1 MTASP
6 IPDEYKVHAVHTPVK
21 TPARPLTPPPKDMTL
36 TEIEDTPT
44 KNNTHINS
52 ILTKRDGKDED
63 KALTGPLCMPELPG
77 RPGEHN
83 FTEEMLFKRL
93 EQIAQSPG
101 TEEARPLIFSQPS
114 PGLATPEAGEG
125 EIEGGPADIHSNS
138 GGIAAP
144 VPTQE
149 LSTEIPTQPASLMSP
164 QSGLSLSQVTS
175 NEEIEAAVQ
184 RDFDQGGIKLKK
196 KGSCNF
202 GAPFGSLGGFGT
214 VRRAS

>member
-1 MTASP
+1 MMTASP
-6 IPDEYKVHAVHTPVK
+6 IPDEYKVHAGHTPVK

-125 EIEGGPADIHSNS
+125 EIELMNTP
-138 GGIAAP
+138 
-144 VPTQE
+144 
-149 LSTEIPTQPASLMSP
+149 QPY
-164 QSGLSLSQVTS
+164 
-175 NEEIEAAVQ
+175 
-184 RDFDQGGIKLKK
+184 
-196 KGSCNF
+196 
-202 GAPFGSLGGFGT
+202 
-214 VRRAS
+214 

>member
-1 MTASP
+1 MMTASP
-6 IPDEYKVHAVHTPVK
+6 IPDEYKVHAGHTPVK

-52 ILTKRDGKDED
+52 ILTKRDGQDGD
-63 KALTGPLCMPELPG
+63 QALTGPLCMPELPG

-114 PGLATPEAGEG
+114 PGLATPEAGAG
-125 EIEGGPADIHSNS
+125 EGGPAETH
-138 GGIAAP
+138 
-144 VPTQE
+144 
-149 LSTEIPTQPASLMSP
+149 
-164 QSGLSLSQVTS
+164 
-175 NEEIEAAVQ
+175 
-184 RDFDQGGIKLKK
+184 R
-196 KGSCNF
+196 
-202 GAPFGSLGGFGT
+202 
-214 VRRAS
+214 